1 MGNEN
6 TSTIISPA
14 PRDTRRNR
22 TRPVETINV
31 RIAPPDTPDVAKDA
45 FGRLVEEW
53 AALTTSCMVEAA
65 MAAPA
70 VNEPMH
76 PLSDDV
82 GRLPPV
88 DVGEE

>member
-1 MGNEN
+1 MGNEII
-6 TSTIISPA
+6 STITSPA
-14 PRDTRRNR
+14 PRR
-22 TRPVETINV
+22 TRMQPVETIKV
-31 RIAPPDTPDVAKDA
+31 RIASPDTPDVARDA

-53 AALTTSCMVEAA
+53 AALTYCCMVEAA

-88 DVGEE
+88 DVEE